1 MDENTTMVDEAIE
14 SIEDVTEATRDYK
27 TVGIIG
33 LATAGAA
40 AATVFAVKV
49 VVPWASKKINAI
61 KSKREEKV
69 NGKTLDEVKAEV
81 DSKIVDSDE

>member
-14 SIEDVTEATRDYK
+14 SIEGVTEATRDYK
-27 TVGIIG
+27 TAGIIG

-40 AATVFAVKV
+40 AATVFTVKV

-61 KSKREEKV
+61 KSKHEEKV
-69 NGKTLDEVKAEV
+69 SGKTLDEVKAEV